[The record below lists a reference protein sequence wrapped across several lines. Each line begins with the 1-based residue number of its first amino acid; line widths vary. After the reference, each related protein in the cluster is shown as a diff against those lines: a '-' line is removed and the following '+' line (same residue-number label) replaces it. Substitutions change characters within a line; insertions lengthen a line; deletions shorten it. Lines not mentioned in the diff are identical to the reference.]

1 MIKDNA
7 ELIVWIHSQL
17 EIARNR
23 TYPYSDEYLLLKD
36 NKDNKLVKVQV
47 TNFSATD
54 SKTHIYIC
62 LKPSD
67 SFTYQKLDF
76 LITRDSESQK
86 LDFLITRDSE
96 SQKLDFL
103 ITRDS
108 ESQKIQP
115 IPPVANIVSLC
126 DSIIADIQL
135 YGVDRCIQRLKDSGY
150 KISE

>member
-1 MIKDNA
+1 MNNSSNVNLRNGFSINA
-7 ELIVWIHSQL
+7 ELIAWIHSQL

-23 TYPYSDEYLLLKD
+23 TYPYSAEFLLLQKAEPFSKFTKD
-36 NKDNKLVKVQV
+36 KDDNKLVKVQV
-47 TNFSATD
+47 TNFSAID
-54 SKTHIYIC
+54 NSIHIYIC

-76 LITRDSESQK
+76 LITRDN
-86 LDFLITRDSE
+86 
-96 SQKLDFL
+96 
-103 ITRDS
+103 

-135 YGVDRCIQRLKDSGY
+135 YGVDHCIQRLKDSGY

>member
-86 LDFLITRDSE
+86 
-96 SQKLDFL
+96 
-103 ITRDS
+103 
-108 ESQKIQP
+108 IQP

>member
-1 MIKDNA
+1 MNNSSNANLRNGFSINA
-7 ELIVWIHSQL
+7 ELIAWIHSQL

-23 TYPYSDEYLLLKD
+23 TYPYSAEFLLLKD
-36 NKDNKLVKVQV
+36 KDDNKLVKVQV

-67 SFTYQKLDF
+67 SFIY
-76 LITRDSESQK
+76 
-86 LDFLITRDSE
+86 
-96 SQKLDFL
+96 
-103 ITRDS
+103 
-108 ESQKIQP
+108 QKIQP

-135 YGVDRCIQRLKDSGY
+135 YGVDHCIQRLKDSGY
-150 KISE
+150 KVSE

>member
-7 ELIVWIHSQL
+7 ELITWIHSQL

-23 TYPYSDEYLLLKD
+23 TYPYSAEFLLLSKD
-36 NKDNKLVKVQV
+36 NNKLVKVQV

-67 SFTYQKLDF
+67 SFTYQK
-76 LITRDSESQK
+76 
-86 LDFLITRDSE
+86 
-96 SQKLDFL
+96 
-103 ITRDS
+103 
-108 ESQKIQP
+108 IQP
-115 IPPVANIVSLC
+115 IPPVANIVNLC

-135 YGVDRCIQRLKDSGY
+135 YGVDHCIQRLKDSGY

>member
-1 MIKDNA
+1 MTNA

-23 TYPYSDEYLLLKD
+23 TYPYSAEYLLLKD
-36 NKDNKLVKVQV
+36 KDDNKLVKVQV

-54 SKTHIYIC
+54 DNIHIYIC

-67 SFTYQKLDF
+67 SFIYKRLQPIL
-76 LITRDSESQK
+76 
-86 LDFLITRDSE
+86 
-96 SQKLDFL
+96 
-103 ITRDS
+103 
-108 ESQKIQP
+108 P

-135 YGVDRCIQRLKDSGY
+135 YGVDHCIQRLKDSGY

>member
-23 TYPYSDEYLLLKD
+23 TYPYSAEFLLLSKD
-36 NKDNKLVKVQV
+36 NNKIVKVQV

-54 SKTHIYIC
+54 NNIHIYIC

-67 SFTYQKLDF
+67 SFTY
-76 LITRDSESQK
+76 
-86 LDFLITRDSE
+86 
-96 SQKLDFL
+96 QKLDFL

-135 YGVDRCIQRLKDSGY
+135 YGVGHCIQRLKDSGY

>member
-1 MIKDNA
+1 MNNSSNVNLRNGFSINSPKDNA
-7 ELIVWIHSQL
+7 ELIAWIHSQL

-23 TYPYSDEYLLLKD
+23 TYPYSAEYLLLQKAEPFGKFTKDKD
-36 NKDNKLVKVQV
+36 NNKLVKVQV

-54 SKTHIYIC
+54 NNTHIYIC

-67 SFTYQKLDF
+67 SFTY
-76 LITRDSESQK
+76 
-86 LDFLITRDSE
+86 
-96 SQKLDFL
+96 
-103 ITRDS
+103 
-108 ESQKIQP
+108 QKIQP

-135 YGVDRCIQRLKDSGY
+135 YGVDHCIQRLKDSGY

>member
-1 MIKDNA
+1 MNNSSNVNLRNGFSINA
-7 ELIVWIHSQL
+7 ELIAWIHSQL

-23 TYPYSDEYLLLKD
+23 TYPYSAEFIVYKD

-47 TNFSATD
+47 TNFSAID
-54 SKTHIYIC
+54 NSIHIYIC

-67 SFTYQKLDF
+67 SFTY
-76 LITRDSESQK
+76 
-86 LDFLITRDSE
+86 
-96 SQKLDFL
+96 QKLDFL

-135 YGVDRCIQRLKDSGY
+135 YGVDHCIQRLKDSGY

>member
-1 MIKDNA
+1 MNNSSKDNA
-7 ELIVWIHSQL
+7 ELIAWIHSQL

-36 NKDNKLVKVQV
+36 KNGNKLVKVQV

-54 SKTHIYIC
+54 NKTHIYIC
-62 LKPSD
+62 LKPPD
-67 SFTYQKLDF
+67 SFTY
-76 LITRDSESQK
+76 
-86 LDFLITRDSE
+86 
-96 SQKLDFL
+96 
-103 ITRDS
+103 
-108 ESQKIQP
+108 QKIQP

-135 YGVDRCIQRLKDSGY
+135 YGVDHCIQRLKDSGY

>member
-96 SQKLDFL
+96 SQK
-103 ITRDS
+103 
-108 ESQKIQP
+108 IQP

>member
-1 MIKDNA
+1 MNNSSKDNA
-7 ELIVWIHSQL
+7 ELIAWIHSQL

-23 TYPYSDEYLLLKD
+23 TYPYSAEYLLLKD
-36 NKDNKLVKVQV
+36 KNGNKIVKVQV

-67 SFTYQKLDF
+67 SFTYQK
-76 LITRDSESQK
+76 
-86 LDFLITRDSE
+86 
-96 SQKLDFL
+96 
-103 ITRDS
+103 
-108 ESQKIQP
+108 IQP

-126 DSIIADIQL
+126 DLIIADIQL
-135 YGVDRCIQRLKDSGY
+135 YGVDHCIQRLKDSGY